1 MLLAQSESKECF
13 GLNKTLRA
21 SPPKTVCQKSQR
33 RKAAKR
39 SEKSWPFQFSH
50 ITPASAAP
58 LLTGS
63 TNHAAH
69 LCPQQIK
76 AVYCVLRERPVVV
89 DDVGAEELAIDA
101 NNVGPVE
108 PRMEVVVVEA
118 VVAAVDGTTNRK
130 SVHLV
135 QPDCI
140 KLSPTSEES
149 C

>member
-1 MLLAQSESKECF
+1 M
-13 GLNKTLRA
+13 
-21 SPPKTVCQKSQR
+21 
-33 RKAAKR
+33 
-39 SEKSWPFQFSH
+39 
-50 ITPASAAP
+50 
-58 LLTGS
+58 
-63 TNHAAH
+63 
-69 LCPQQIK
+69 
-76 AVYCVLRERPVVV
+76 V

-135 QPDCI
+135 QPDRI